1 MALRLNLILLVA
13 LLVPQAVSGQMKLV
27 PKERLMEVS
36 SPRHCADSAFLRF
49 DRTECKIEMNESDS
63 PDTIEFKVTNTGTES
78 ILISRLVSTCSC
90 LTAECGTKLVKTGE
104 TARIRAIYNPKGHPG
119 RFVRKIFIYTGE
131 NRNPAAIQ
139 KVNAFAAAKQ

>member
-1 MALRLNLILLVA
+1 MMQHDVLRPQKKVLVIEEAAHIRIDREFRRLL
-13 LLVPQAVSGQMKLV
+13 M
-27 PKERLMEVS
+27 
-36 SPRHCADSAFLRF
+36 
-49 DRTECKIEMNESDS
+49 RTLADS
-63 PDTIEFKVTNTGTES
+63 PDTLEFKVTNTGTES

-131 NRNPAAIQ
+131 NRNPAATL
-139 KVNAFAAAKQ
+139 KVNAFVAGKQ